1 MILTIDQNP
10 SVTDEILFTFN
21 TKDVNNKTIDPY
33 KVDALKIYFI
43 ERDFASTDNK
53 EYSAESYYNHD
64 YIQGEIHKAITSG
77 GGSAEK
83 VIKFMTEHSPIINGT
98 LSGTIFKDLN
108 IVNTFTLDKKNR
120 FILTNIRTGGISPE
134 FKVNCGSVN
143 LDTGE
148 ISLTWNKDPGSYKII
163 INYEYKMPNGNDF
176 FYYKEA
182 TPVEIVGSEIFPAWL
197 STDQEK
203 SLIVKDNC
211 SEGLFNYT
219 WNPSGR
225 REGDYFICYTWT
237 PYAGASSLSSHERFY
252 LNGSTILNTSIPSH
266 QTVPGKYEEL
276 LDRYLPEM
284 FKTLIADEDRT
295 PDVLDN
301 FNKSVAKGFTFLE
314 DLTNQIVDLFDANV
328 INESLLSYLGNT
340 LDLKLKSSDPT
351 LWRRQIK
358 EAVPLFKKKGSIQAM
373 RESFSQAGM
382 KLLRLVNFWQI
393 KSPYFHIDSFFY
405 TPEMK
410 ESFVL
415 SKKILLNP
423 VGQNYL
429 PDLFLI
435 KSTSKVEISLN
446 FNESVE
452 ISTDNPLQLNWTST
466 QHKLEA
472 DDIIRFEY
480 YHKEP
485 INEKE
490 RNLERYIK
498 LLPLADDREE
508 YNILK
513 DSQVFRQYPLK
524 NWNVRLIREDDPL
537 IDSILVERHPFHED
551 LVFGKVRT
559 EFPYSENVYNM
570 EEYNGCCVGSTLV
583 VTENGIKKIKDIK
596 DDKFIMTEFGFKS
609 FQELKNQGKK
619 ETFKITTNL
628 GRSISVTSNHKFKVL
643 SESGLDWKE
652 SSQLATGDYVL
663 CKKGNCNSIP
673 KNKGFDKD
681 LWYLAG
687 HLYGDGNLY
696 QKNNNLRH
704 FRWLVSE
711 REPEIKELISKI
723 LEDNNAKFQIFCI
736 DKIKHQAHTNLKC
749 NEDLYRISS
758 SSVAV
763 PVLDKLIPEYKT
775 KGRWRKSLPTL
786 IWQSGEEQICSF
798 LRGIFD
804 TDGGIQKRQPLLTT
818 KWKNLAQEIQN
829 LLLIIGIVSSVTSY
843 EASWKGRKRK
853 YFRVRILGKNS
864 RNLFANKI
872 GFNSSTKNKSLFDA
886 IKLEEGSILE
896 ADRTIIP
903 FGNKIIKNIFPYRK
917 KISKTKASDRTR
929 EEKRVITLITRLK
942 QGYQKTI
949 PDNIVFEIYQKIQH
963 FKINSLESKFI
974 EDYINNDWFFEKI
987 KDISPGS
994 YEYVFDPLNV
1004 KDTSSYI
1011 SNGIVSHNSTR
1022 DSSNPCDIDK
1032 DFIDPCSYCRSGKF
1046 DVDLEI
1052 ENLSSDRLLEVK
1064 DIVTENAP
1072 FHSVLKT
1079 INIFGNNSE
1088 FVTPP
1093 LEEYEILIT
1102 HNYLESS
1109 VAGGATLFNRNKFL
1123 ENVVGRSDLTTKSFV
1138 KTELINFYN
1147 KDKVLFC
1154 PDVNFSSL
1162 SVGEDCYIEVF
1173 SSINSGVYGVVDG
1186 NKNQIN
1192 VDDRRDLLMEPINN
1206 SPFIFD
1212 IYNEIFSSNAS
1223 LERSDVIELE
1233 DTSVNFNNLEDIH
1246 KIKLTINNQDHYFDL
1261 IKIMNQNKL
1270 LLNNNNLIINGNLS
1284 SNYRI
1289 VNSLNQEIIIKGTSK
1304 ISRCNIKYT
1313 NNSKVVFDENIP
1325 NKTILK
1331 NYNNFLSFNSGSTEN
1346 LCKVTSIEENY
1357 VYITG
1362 FYGANLGG
1370 IQVKFRQNLA
1380 EKKSGYF
1387 GYNGIVAK
1395 ISGDLKGEL
1404 NIKNEDEEATSEDSF
1419 KEDYAL
1425 YVNSNGN
1432 YYFIS
1437 EINYYEGIDTT
1448 VMSLSGVF
1456 DNFGTQDTSGIQNDV
1471 SIYKYT
1477 KNSSTIVDDYTMKE
1491 VELKINRTS
1500 NEIIEKFDKQTLS
1513 TQANSKNGPAD
1524 FSEQSENI
1532 QIIITNL
1539 DGTKERKE
1547 L

>member
-33 KVDALKIYFI
+33 KVDTLKIYFI

-77 GGSAEK
+77 VGSGEK
-83 VIKFMTEHSPIINGT
+83 VIKFMTEHSPIISGT

-120 FILTNIRTGGISPE
+120 FILTDIRTGRISPE

-182 TPVEIVGSEIFPAWL
+182 TPVEIVGSETFPAWL

-203 SLIVKDNC
+203 SLIVKDDC

-219 WNPSGR
+219 WNPSGK

-237 PYAGASSLSSHERFY
+237 PYAGASSLSIHERFY

-266 QTVPGKYEEL
+266 QTIPGKYEEL

-328 INESLLSYLGNT
+328 ISESLLSYLGNT

-452 ISTDNPLQLNWTST
+452 ISTDNPFQLNWIST

-490 RNLERYIK
+490 RSLERYIK
-498 LLPLADDREE
+498 SLPLADDREE

-570 EEYNGCCVGSTLV
+570 EEYNG
-583 VTENGIKKIKDIK
+583 
-596 DDKFIMTEFGFKS
+596 
-609 FQELKNQGKK
+609 
-619 ETFKITTNL
+619 
-628 GRSISVTSNHKFKVL
+628 SI
-643 SESGLDWKE
+643 
-652 SSQLATGDYVL
+652 
-663 CKKGNCNSIP
+663 
-673 KNKGFDKD
+673 
-681 LWYLAG
+681 
-687 HLYGDGNLY
+687 
-696 QKNNNLRH
+696 
-704 FRWLVSE
+704 
-711 REPEIKELISKI
+711 
-723 LEDNNAKFQIFCI
+723 
-736 DKIKHQAHTNLKC
+736 
-749 NEDLYRISS
+749 
-758 SSVAV
+758 
-763 PVLDKLIPEYKT
+763 
-775 KGRWRKSLPTL
+775 
-786 IWQSGEEQICSF
+786 
-798 LRGIFD
+798 
-804 TDGGIQKRQPLLTT
+804 
-818 KWKNLAQEIQN
+818 
-829 LLLIIGIVSSVTSY
+829 
-843 EASWKGRKRK
+843 
-853 YFRVRILGKNS
+853 
-864 RNLFANKI
+864 
-872 GFNSSTKNKSLFDA
+872 
-886 IKLEEGSILE
+886 
-896 ADRTIIP
+896 
-903 FGNKIIKNIFPYRK
+903 
-917 KISKTKASDRTR
+917 
-929 EEKRVITLITRLK
+929 
-942 QGYQKTI
+942 
-949 PDNIVFEIYQKIQH
+949 
-963 FKINSLESKFI
+963 
-974 EDYINNDWFFEKI
+974 
-987 KDISPGS
+987 
-994 YEYVFDPLNV
+994 
-1004 KDTSSYI
+1004 
-1011 SNGIVSHNSTR
+1011 R

-1425 YVNSNGN
+1425 YLNSNGN

-1456 DNFGTQDTSGIQNDV
+1456 DNFGTQDTSGIQNNV

-1500 NEIIEKFDKQTLS
+1500 NEIIEKFDKQNLS
-1513 TQANSKNGPAD
+1513 AQANSKNGPAD
-1524 FSEQSENI
+1524 FSEQSEDI

>member
-77 GGSAEK
+77 GGSGEK

-120 FILTNIRTGGISPE
+120 FILTDIRTGGISPE

-143 LDTGE
+143 LETGE

-284 FKTLIADEDRT
+284 FKALIADEDRT

-328 INESLLSYLGNT
+328 ISESLLSYLGNT

-452 ISTDNPLQLNWTST
+452 ISTDNPLQLNWIST
-466 QHKLEA
+466 QHKLEV

-498 LLPLADDREE
+498 SLPLADDREE

-537 IDSILVERHPFHED
+537 IDSILIERHPFHED

-570 EEYNGCCVGSTLV
+570 EEYNG
-583 VTENGIKKIKDIK
+583 
-596 DDKFIMTEFGFKS
+596 
-609 FQELKNQGKK
+609 
-619 ETFKITTNL
+619 
-628 GRSISVTSNHKFKVL
+628 SI
-643 SESGLDWKE
+643 
-652 SSQLATGDYVL
+652 
-663 CKKGNCNSIP
+663 
-673 KNKGFDKD
+673 
-681 LWYLAG
+681 
-687 HLYGDGNLY
+687 
-696 QKNNNLRH
+696 
-704 FRWLVSE
+704 
-711 REPEIKELISKI
+711 
-723 LEDNNAKFQIFCI
+723 
-736 DKIKHQAHTNLKC
+736 
-749 NEDLYRISS
+749 
-758 SSVAV
+758 
-763 PVLDKLIPEYKT
+763 
-775 KGRWRKSLPTL
+775 
-786 IWQSGEEQICSF
+786 
-798 LRGIFD
+798 
-804 TDGGIQKRQPLLTT
+804 
-818 KWKNLAQEIQN
+818 
-829 LLLIIGIVSSVTSY
+829 
-843 EASWKGRKRK
+843 
-853 YFRVRILGKNS
+853 
-864 RNLFANKI
+864 
-872 GFNSSTKNKSLFDA
+872 
-886 IKLEEGSILE
+886 
-896 ADRTIIP
+896 
-903 FGNKIIKNIFPYRK
+903 
-917 KISKTKASDRTR
+917 
-929 EEKRVITLITRLK
+929 
-942 QGYQKTI
+942 
-949 PDNIVFEIYQKIQH
+949 
-963 FKINSLESKFI
+963 
-974 EDYINNDWFFEKI
+974 
-987 KDISPGS
+987 
-994 YEYVFDPLNV
+994 
-1004 KDTSSYI
+1004 
-1011 SNGIVSHNSTR
+1011 R

-1246 KIKLTINNQDHYFDL
+1246 KIKLTINNQDYYFDL

-1425 YVNSNGN
+1425 YLNSNGN

-1456 DNFGTQDTSGIQNDV
+1456 DNFGTQDTSGIQNNV

-1500 NEIIEKFDKQTLS
+1500 NEIIEKFDKQNLS
-1513 TQANSKNGPAD
+1513 AQANSKNGPAD
-1524 FSEQSENI
+1524 FSEQSEDI

>member
-10 SVTDEILFTFN
+10 SVTDQVLFTFN

-53 EYSAESYYNHD
+53 EYSGESYYNHD
-64 YIQGEIHKAITSG
+64 YIQGEIHKGTTSG
-77 GGSAEK
+77 DAPDEK
-83 VIKFMTEHSPIINGT
+83 VIKLITEHSPIVNGT
-98 LSGTIFKDLN
+98 LNGTIFKGLN

-120 FILTNIRTGGISPE
+120 FILTDIRTGGISPE

-148 ISLTWNKDPGSYKII
+148 ISLTWNRDPSSYKII

-219 WNPSGR
+219 WDPSGR

-237 PYAGASSLSSHERFY
+237 PYAGASSMSSHERFY
-252 LNGSTILNTSIPSH
+252 LNGSTVLNTSIPSH

-405 TPEMK
+405 NSEMK
-410 ESFVL
+410 ESFIL

-423 VGQNYL
+423 VGLNYL
-429 PDLFLI
+429 PSLFLI

-452 ISTDNPLQLNWTST
+452 VSPDNPLQLNWIST
-466 QHKLEA
+466 QHKLAE

-480 YHKEP
+480 YYKEP
-485 INEKE
+485 VSEKE

-498 LLPLADDREE
+498 SLPLSDDRDE

-537 IDSILVERHPFHED
+537 IDSVLVERHPFHED

-570 EEYNGCCVGSTLV
+570 EEYNG
-583 VTENGIKKIKDIK
+583 
-596 DDKFIMTEFGFKS
+596 
-609 FQELKNQGKK
+609 
-619 ETFKITTNL
+619 
-628 GRSISVTSNHKFKVL
+628 SI
-643 SESGLDWKE
+643 
-652 SSQLATGDYVL
+652 
-663 CKKGNCNSIP
+663 
-673 KNKGFDKD
+673 
-681 LWYLAG
+681 
-687 HLYGDGNLY
+687 
-696 QKNNNLRH
+696 
-704 FRWLVSE
+704 
-711 REPEIKELISKI
+711 
-723 LEDNNAKFQIFCI
+723 
-736 DKIKHQAHTNLKC
+736 
-749 NEDLYRISS
+749 
-758 SSVAV
+758 
-763 PVLDKLIPEYKT
+763 
-775 KGRWRKSLPTL
+775 
-786 IWQSGEEQICSF
+786 
-798 LRGIFD
+798 
-804 TDGGIQKRQPLLTT
+804 
-818 KWKNLAQEIQN
+818 
-829 LLLIIGIVSSVTSY
+829 
-843 EASWKGRKRK
+843 
-853 YFRVRILGKNS
+853 
-864 RNLFANKI
+864 
-872 GFNSSTKNKSLFDA
+872 
-886 IKLEEGSILE
+886 
-896 ADRTIIP
+896 
-903 FGNKIIKNIFPYRK
+903 
-917 KISKTKASDRTR
+917 
-929 EEKRVITLITRLK
+929 
-942 QGYQKTI
+942 
-949 PDNIVFEIYQKIQH
+949 
-963 FKINSLESKFI
+963 
-974 EDYINNDWFFEKI
+974 
-987 KDISPGS
+987 
-994 YEYVFDPLNV
+994 
-1004 KDTSSYI
+1004 
-1011 SNGIVSHNSTR
+1011 R

-1072 FHSVLKT
+1072 LHSVLKT

-1102 HNYLESS
+1102 HNHLESS
-1109 VAGGATLFNRNKFL
+1109 ISGGERIFNRNKFL
-1123 ENVVGRSDLTTKSFV
+1123 ENIVGRSDLTTKSFV
-1138 KTELINFYN
+1138 RTDTINFYN

-1162 SVGEDCYIEVF
+1162 SVGEDCYVEVF
-1173 SSINSGVYGVVDG
+1173 SSVNSGVYGVVDG

-1212 IYNEIFSSNAS
+1212 IYNEIFNSNAS
-1223 LERSDVIELE
+1223 LQREDVIELE
-1233 DTSVNFNNLEDIH
+1233 DPSVNFNDLEDIK
-1246 KIKLTINNQDHYFDL
+1246 KIKLIINNQDHYFDL
-1261 IKIMNQNKL
+1261 IKIINQNKL
-1270 LLNNNNLIINGNLS
+1270 LINNNNLIINNNLS

-1289 VNSLNQEIIIKGTSK
+1289 VNSFNQEIILKGASK
-1304 ISRCNIKYT
+1304 SSRCNIKYT

-1331 NYNNFLSFNSGSTEN
+1331 NYNNFLSFNSNSTEY
-1346 LCKVTSIEENY
+1346 LCKVTSIQENY

-1362 FYGANLGG
+1362 FFGSNLGG

-1380 EKKSGYF
+1380 EKKLGYF
-1387 GYNGIVAK
+1387 GYSGIVAK
-1395 ISGDLKGEL
+1395 INGDLKGIL
-1404 NIKNEDEEATSEDSF
+1404 NIKNEDEETTSGDSF

-1425 YVNSNGN
+1425 YVNSNEN

-1456 DNFGTQDTSGIQNDV
+1456 DNFGTQDTSGITNDV

-1477 KNSSTIVDDYTMKE
+1477 KNNFTLVNDYTMKE

-1500 NEIIEKFDKQTLS
+1500 NEIVEKSENHTLR
-1513 TQANSKNGPAD
+1513 TQANSKSGPAD
-1524 FSEQSENI
+1524 FTEQNESI